1 LKLIDELVHHPE
13 RITKMVTQAQAKQ
26 QIERGFL
33 IHLGVYVPVVAGLI
47 ALNFTRNPDKLWSL
61 WVAAGWGLGIA
72 LHGTLA
78 YLATPVRAIQR
89 TMHRMEE
96 RQERKQHRHKVQQA
110 G

>member
-1 LKLIDELVHHPE
+1 
-13 RITKMVTQAQAKQ
+13 MVTHVQAKQ

-33 IHLGVYVPVVAGLI
+33 IHLGVYVSVAAGLI
-47 ALNFTRNPDKLWSL
+47 ALNLTRNPDKLWSL

-78 YLATPVRAIQR
+78 YLATPERAIQR

-96 RQERKQHRHKVQQA
+96 RQQHRHKVQQA